1 MTQIRRGPA
10 ARATGVKLG
19 RQAWLVRLYKSLQ
32 ITELRQLNE
41 DCYAASSRL
50 PCTLDLMAAG
60 SCGGRQLNG
69 NATEQIARLASL
81 PSKHMVPCRLH
92 CPPHQLSTQQHVAVS
107 GSSP

>member
-32 ITELRQLNE
+32 MREPRQLNE

-50 PCTLDLMAAG
+50 PCTMITIDLMAAG
-60 SCGGRQLNG
+60 SCVGRQLNG

-81 PSKHMVPCRLH
+81 PFMHMVVCRLH
-92 CPPHQLSTQQHVAVS
+92 CPVISCQP
-107 GSSP
+107 SSMLL